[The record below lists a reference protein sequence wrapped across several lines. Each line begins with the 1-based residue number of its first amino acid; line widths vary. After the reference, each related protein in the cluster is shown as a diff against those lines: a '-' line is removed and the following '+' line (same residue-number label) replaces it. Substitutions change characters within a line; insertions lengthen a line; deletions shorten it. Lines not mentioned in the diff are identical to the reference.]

1 MVLRFVNLHIT
12 GREGGGTEGKEHERL
27 IIKENNNVPHHISII
42 HIDDFLKLSPDGTL
56 DFKEAVRLLD
66 EASSVMNSQDYYSII
81 VDTRNSKSTMSFGDL
96 FYLSI
101 ELFKHGMTFRRRTA
115 ILCPS
120 ERLSDGQFFA
130 TVCGN
135 RGFDV
140 RAFLSYEEAM
150 DWLSSKTIIY

>member
-1 MVLRFVNLHIT
+1 M
-12 GREGGGTEGKEHERL
+12 
-27 IIKENNNVPHHISII
+27 PHHISII
-42 HIDDFLKLSPDGTL
+42 HTDDFLKLSPDGTL
-56 DFKEAVRLLD
+56 DYKEAVRILD

-81 VDTRNSKSTMSFGDL
+81 VDTRNAHSTMSFGDL
-96 FYLSI
+96 FHLSL
-101 ELFKHGMTFRRRTA
+101 ELFKNGMTFRRRTA
-115 ILCPS
+115 ILCPR